1 MALKNTSSSYGWPAQ
16 LLHWSVAALIVTQ
29 FVLAKLAER
38 AADNEAKL
46 TQLALLANHKSV
58 GITIFA
64 LALVRICWRF
74 ITPAPTLPSEM
85 AGWQTQASKLS
96 HVLLYVFLFALPI
109 TGWLMSSASAYTVSW
124 FGLFELP
131 DLVEPSKALKKTLLS
146 SHELLSKALFVVALI
161 HIAAALKHHFIDKDD
176 ILKRMTSYASVSVFA
191 VLLTATLWSFA
202 TVDSKRGAKASAV
215 AAPENVAAV
224 EESQDPLPTAAA
236 DNDEIGEESAI
247 ESVGENGVETASES
261 GSESTSESASE
272 STLAAW
278 EIDYAASSIKFIA
291 EQAGA
296 NFTGVWPEWQADMMF
311 DPDAL
316 AQSKFDVRI
325 NVAKVDSRD
334 EERDTTLMEPEWF
347 YSEKFPEA
355 RFLARKFKQNQDG
368 SFTAMAT
375 LTIKGFGGPVELNF
389 YVEESTDK
397 KVLTGKARLDR
408 LALKVGTGEWT
419 DLEWVGQYV
428 EVEVRVEAKVPN
440 AD

>member
-202 TVDSKRGAKASAV
+202 TVDSKRGAKASA
-215 AAPENVAAV
+215 AATPENVAAV
-224 EESQDPLPTAAA
+224 EELQDPLPTAAA
-236 DNDEIGEESAI
+236 DNDEIGKESAI
-247 ESVGENGVETASES
+247 ESVGESAD
-261 GSESTSESASE
+261 ESADE
-272 STLAAW
+272 RALAVW

-325 NVAKVDSRD
+325 NVTKVDSRD
-334 EERDTTLMEPEWF
+334 EERDTTLMELEWF
-347 YSEKFPEA
+347 HSEKFPEA

-375 LTIKGFGGPVELNF
+375 LTIKGFGGPVDLNF
-389 YVEESTDK
+389 NVEESADK
-397 KVLTGKARLDR
+397 KILTGNARLDR

-428 EVEVRVEAKVPN
+428 EVEVRVEAKAPD